1 MSSLGGRVPQ
11 SDERELVSRA
21 QAGDSGA
28 FGAIY
33 QRHVDRVYS
42 YVAFRVRDPTL
53 AEDITQDVFLQALQA
68 LRGFD
73 WRGSVAPWL
82 LSIARNAV
90 IDHWRRVGRR
100 HERAE
105 SALAGIEEEGD
116 GGLLERTESGAAAA
130 ALAGAEMAIDRR
142 LLLAAAERLTELQ
155 QQVLA
160 LRFAAGLS
168 IEETA
173 RVMGK
178 SEGAVKNLQ
187 HHALRALRRQ
197 LADGNHVQ

>member
-1 MSSLGGRVPQ
+1 MSGNGGHEEPG
-11 SDERELVSRA
+11 DERELVQRA
-21 QAGDSGA
+21 RKGDSSA

-33 QRHVDRVYS
+33 QKHVDRVYS
-42 YVAFRVRDPTL
+42 YVAFRVGDTAL

-68 LRGFD
+68 LHAFD
-73 WRGSVAPWL
+73 WRGSLAPWL

-90 IDHWRRVGRR
+90 IDHWRRAGRR
-100 HERAE
+100 PERPE
-105 SALAGIEEEGD
+105 SWLSNAEEEVE
-116 GGLLERTESGAAAA
+116 GGLLDRAQSSAAAA

-142 LLLAAAERLTELQ
+142 MLLAATGHLTELQ

-160 LRFAAGLS
+160 FRFAAELS

-187 HHALRALRRQ
+187 HHALRSLRR
-197 LADGNHVQ
+197 LLLDGDDGR